1 MTEASQT
8 EAPPCKFWS
17 AGKSFGSL
25 LLAIL
30 VIVLA
35 FWRPWY
41 SRENAARIDELR
53 NNVPELAETS
63 IAEYLKENP
72 ARRDDAI
79 FHNAVPVEYRAFDN
93 AVFYAAIAGGIWLP
107 LMLALLIYRT
117 AKSDRARGR
126 QLYTLVCPYCSHV
139 IAENVLSLGQ
149 TMTCPNCRAIVQAK
163 DKRWLR

>member
-1 MTEASQT
+1 MSESTESPQS
-8 EAPPCKFWS
+8 PPHKFWT
-17 AGKSFGSL
+17 ARKISL
-25 LLAIL
+25 LAVM

-41 SRENAARIDELR
+41 SRATVARIDELR
-53 NNVPELAETS
+53 SNVPELSGTS
-63 IAEYLKENP
+63 IADYLKENP
-72 ARRDDAI
+72 ARQNDAI
-79 FHNAVPVEYRAFDN
+79 FRNEVPVEYRTFDN
-93 AVFYAAIAGGIWLP
+93 VAFWAAIAGGVWLV
-107 LMLALLIYRT
+107 LMFFRMIFRT